1 MASPPLEGLL
11 IFHLQGK
18 IYMTRKE
25 KYGTLKKIFWDY
37 NVEFLPLDNFIKMET
52 DDIDEYVYNLVVT
65 RMLERLNWY
74 DIIDILGI
82 EQLKKILSQ
91 DTIKRLRSNELK
103 ERYERI
109 RRILFKE
116 PLSLSGWDPEYIK
129 RIRTTL
135 LSYR

>member
-1 MASPPLEGLL
+1 
-11 IFHLQGK
+11 
-18 IYMTRKE
+18 MTRKE
-25 KYGTLKKIFWDY
+25 KYGTLKKNFWDY